1 MRPMDVARAVALAGA
16 LGAFAL
22 AQAQQMDDSTV
33 APAVAQ
39 KQKQEIAKGDPSRW
53 YTPADEVRNKEKEIG
68 AAYVEAKAACREAPK
83 DQRAACLKDA
93 RTTYE
98 QDMANARKLA
108 SEPAAAK
115 GK

>member
-53 YTPADEVRNKEKEIG
+53 YTPADEARNKEKEIG
-68 AAYVEAKAACREAPK
+68 AAYAEAKAACREAPK

-98 QDMANARKLA
+98 QDMADARKPA
-108 SEPAAAK
+108 SPAK
-115 GK
+115 TK